1 MREII
6 LSWKQVGRRVP
17 ALRRTYLRKWL
28 VLVVL
33 VVVVDSGCQKSS
45 DETLL
50 SSHPASSRVAA
61 PSSFG
66 AGFMLSSA
74 PVQVG
79 HPIKLSDLSDSEIRF
94 GIAPKRGPGVTYQDD
109 IILMEQ
115 GDKAIQSFA
124 SDGMSWTLDANAPQ
138 VNDIQVGK
146 VLFATDRC
154 AGRVLAVQHN
164 GGSVS
169 VVLGPVQLNEL
180 VKEGNF
186 AYDQPLDLNNAIVV
200 VAPDYAGA
208 LGSKAMHDEM
218 QKPAQTSRNE
228 KPHSF
233 NRTVSYYVV
242 SDHGKWT
249 PMRTVTSGGVTLRS
263 GEYHPEQSSVRRAA
277 FQGQIPIPGT
287 GSTVPGFGG
296 AGAPLPV
303 PLPKLKQ
310 LDFNNLQATPCA
322 FDCGGIGA
330 KIYQEKDGV
339 KVSISIV
346 FHLNNPHLVFDA
358 SVGNGSVNASVQ
370 LFGGAGV
377 TVTVDAATDSSFT
390 NIQGNIK
397 ELGIVPAEINVP
409 IGGLFVPLTAKLSQA
424 VDITSGFSARTSV
437 LHGEGSVDLDGE
449 ISATYRTGR
458 GWDVP
463 KPTATVKN
471 NLAGMI
477 SGVSVGINSFIF
489 AFSQRLMV
497 GVGTMGFAA
506 GPYVDLQTLLTVLK
520 QSSTTWVDC
529 RQATFSVT
537 VGAGIGYSMPKI
549 VASVINTI
557 LQLFGAKPIPS
568 WGSIVALPKRIEIVS
583 RRDMIPATCAGGG

>member
-28 VLVVL
+28 VLVLL
-33 VVVVDSGCQKSS
+33 VVVVDSGCRESS
-45 DETLL
+45 DKSLFA
-50 SSHPASSRVAA
+50 SHPSSSRAAA
-61 PSSFG
+61 PSSLG
-66 AGFMLSSA
+66 AGFMLSNA

-79 HPIKLSDLSDSEIRF
+79 HPIKLSDLSDSEIHF
-94 GIAPKRGPGVTYQDD
+94 GIAPKRGPGVTYQDN

-124 SDGMSWTLDANAPQ
+124 SDGVSWTFDANAPQ
-138 VNDIQVGK
+138 VSDIQVGK

-154 AGRVLAVQHN
+154 AGKVLAVQHN
-164 GGSVS
+164 GSSVS
-169 VVLGPVQLNEL
+169 VVLGPVLLNEL

-186 AYDQPLDLNNAIVV
+186 TYDQPLDLNDAIAV

-208 LGSKAMHDEM
+208 LGSKAMNDAL
-218 QKPAQTSRNE
+218 QTPGQTSGNE

-233 NRTVSYYVV
+233 HQDVSYYAV
-242 SDHGKWT
+242 SDHGNWT
-249 PMRTVTSGGVTLRS
+249 PMRTVTPGGLALHS
-263 GEYHPEQSSVRRAA
+263 AEYHPKPASLKRAA
-277 FQGQIPIPGT
+277 FQANIPG
-287 GSTVPGFGG
+287 SIPGLGG
-296 AGAPLPV
+296 TTAPFPV
-303 PLPKLKQ
+303 PFPKLKQ

-339 KVSISIV
+339 KVWITIV
-346 FHLNNPHLVFDA
+346 FHLNHPHLVFDA
-358 SVGNGSVNASVQ
+358 SVGNGGVNANVQ

-377 TVTVDAATDSSFT
+377 TVTVDASADSDFT
-390 NIQGNIK
+390 NIKGNIK
-397 ELGIVPAEINVP
+397 ELGIIPAEINVP

-424 VDITSGFSARTSV
+424 LDITSGFSARTSV

-458 GWDVP
+458 GWDIP

-537 VGAGIGYSMPKI
+537 MGAGIGYSMPKI

-583 RRDMIPATCAGGG
+583 RRDMIPANCAGGG